1 MPVVSSTPSS
11 LSRVASSPKASLK
24 KHRRSVSSAAK
35 MTPEALLKL
44 VIEQLEDDKAENLV
58 SFDLVGR
65 TALMD
70 YIVIATGKSA
80 RHLTSMAQHLSQKL
94 EDMGLHL
101 KVEGLEVGDWVLV
114 DIGDVVVHLFR
125 EEIRELY
132 QLERIWSPEALGPVQ
147 SF

>member
-1 MPVVSSTPSS
+1 MPVESSSPSS
-11 LSRVASSPKASLK
+11 LSRVVASPKAPVK
-24 KHRRSVSSAAK
+24 KSRRSVSSAPKA
-35 MTPEALLKL
+35 TPEALLKL
-44 VIEQLEDDKAENLV
+44 VIEQLDDDKAENLV
-58 SFDLVGR
+58 SFDLMGR

-94 EDMGLHL
+94 EDMGLRL
-101 KVEGLEVGDWVLV
+101 KIEGLDVGDWVLV